1 MPISHAMKQSP
12 QGALFVRT
20 YQSGKVTG
28 EDARHFMRL
37 LAPGQPLHGLP
48 VLSVIE
54 SGSEFDPEARKV
66 FTSLGEPADAAN
78 AARVAVV
85 VSSAPLRVM
94 MSFIIRISGSNDF
107 TRFFTTEREAESWLH
122 APAQAA

>member
-1 MPISHAMKQSP
+1 MPISHSLKQSP
-12 QGALFVRT
+12 NGELYVRT
-20 YQSGKVTG
+20 QQSGKVTG
-28 EDARHFMRL
+28 EDAKHFMRL

-48 VLSVIE
+48 VLSVGE

-66 FTSLGEPADAAN
+66 FTAMADPASAAKVS
-78 AARVAVV
+78 RVAIV

-94 MSFIIRISGSNDF
+94 LRFITRLSGSNDL

-122 APAQAA
+122 AMAQAA